1 MAARQVAMGARHHF
15 SGTLIVGEDEGTAV
29 DVESHLEMQV
39 ALVMLARRDVV
50 DLETQVPCQWVDAR
64 GQRELHFC
72 DFRVFLRDG
81 TRVVLLVKP
90 AKKAQRPAF
99 RDTVAR
105 IAAHLTPDIADRV
118 CVMTDLHLD
127 PVDVHNAELLHG
139 CRAPDPEVDA
149 AARRLVQ
156 NIAGAVRIET
166 LVRKLDA
173 DGRGFRAIVR
183 LLRCHE
189 LELAHHMRIS
199 PDAFVRRSM
208 T

>member
-1 MAARQVAMGARHHF
+1 MAARQVAMGAQHHF

-50 DLETQVPCQWVDAR
+50 DLETQVPCQYVDAQGR
-64 GQRELHFC
+64 MQWHFC
-72 DFRVFLRDG
+72 DFRVVLRDG

-90 AKKAQRPAF
+90 AEKAQRPAF
-99 RDTVAR
+99 RDIVAR
-105 IAAHLTPDIADRV
+105 IAAQLTPDFADRV
-118 CVMTDLHLD
+118 CVMTDRHLD

-149 AARRLVQ
+149 AARRLVR

-183 LLRCHE
+183 VLRCHD